1 MAKETYTS
9 IRVTKSVRNSLQNYV
24 EACYSD
30 LSINSML
37 KVHMENLQE
46 GHVRFPKY
54 GIYECPESRK
64 AKLRKAINSK
74 SGKSAGNS
82 MSLTGSLPADPYT
95 RTESDT
101 MQKLQRYNR
110 R

>member
-1 MAKETYTS
+1 MYAKCICMQNAYYLIPFLSNDNMAKEAYTS
-9 IRVTKSVRNSLQNYV
+9 IRVTKNVRNSLQNYV

-54 GIYECPESRK
+54 GIYALGQPN
-64 AKLRKAINSK
+64 ID
-74 SGKSAGNS
+74 G
-82 MSLTGSLPADPYT
+82 
-95 RTESDT
+95 
-101 MQKLQRYNR
+101 
-110 R
+110 

>member
-9 IRVTKSVRNSLQNYV
+9 IRVTKNVRNSLQDYV

-64 AKLRKAINSK
+64 AKRNVVGPVDIGDQLLLLDSSREAKA
-74 SGKSAGNS
+74 
-82 MSLTGSLPADPYT
+82 LD
-95 RTESDT
+95 
-101 MQKLQRYNR
+101 R